1 MNDGIDVFK
10 PGSVYHN
17 CCVPFIRGKEEVGM
31 DEYCTYEKYV
41 FKKKLETLRN
51 KNGRST
57 ELISLYIPSDKQIS
71 DVTNHLREEHEQAS
85 NIKSKLT
92 SNNVQGTLDSLLAK
106 LRYLNKIPENGIIY
120 FTGTVDTGTSKTS
133 MLNEVLIPPEPV
145 VDYIYHRDS
154 IFYLEPLEEMLRE
167 CSTYGIILLDL
178 REATIGM
185 LVGKQTEVIKHLHS
199 TVPGKQRKG
208 GQSAHRFEQLRRIA
222 IHDFYK
228 RIGDAANE
236 AFLEVEPSELKGILI
251 GGNSP
256 TKEEFNEGEFLHY
269 ELQKKVLGLFD
280 TEYTDES
287 GFSELINAAKNTLQ
301 GIDLIKQ
308 KKDIEMFFK
317 ELATESGKVSYG
329 ESNVRANLELKAVDV
344 LLLSEDLRSER
355 VTLKCSVCGYE
366 NKRARKWKYNEAVP
380 AAGNCPECGSAL
392 EVTDVIDIVD
402 EFSELADK
410 GNARI
415 AFISTYFDEGSQL
428 MIAFGGIAAILRYST
443 GV

>member
-1 MNDGIDVFK
+1 MA
-10 PGSVYHN
+10 
-17 CCVPFIRGKEEVGM
+17 
-31 DEYCTYEKYV
+31 EYCTYEKYV

-51 KNGRST
+51 KNGKST

-85 NIKSKLT
+85 KIKSKLT
-92 SNNVQGTLDSLLAK
+92 SNNVQGALDSLLAK
-106 LRYLNKIPENGIIY
+106 LRSLNKIPENGIVY
-120 FTGTVDTGTSKTS
+120 FTGVIDTGANRTGMVT
-133 MLNEVLIPPEPV
+133 EVLIPPEPV
-145 VDYIYHRDS
+145 VDYIYHCDS
-154 IFYLEPLEEMLRE
+154 VFYLEPLEEMLRE
-167 CSTYGIILLDL
+167 CSTYGFILLDL

-185 LVGKQTEVIKHLHS
+185 LVGRHTEAIKHLHS

-228 RIGDAANE
+228 RIGDAASD
-236 AFLEVEPSELKGILI
+236 AFLELDPSDLKGILI
-251 GGNSP
+251 GGHSP
-256 TKEEFNEGEFLHY
+256 TKDEFNEGGFLHY
-269 ELQKKVLGLFD
+269 ELQNKVLGLFD

-287 GFSELINAAKNTLQ
+287 GFSELINAAEDTLQ

-317 ELATESGKVSYG
+317 ELTTESGKVSYG
-329 ESNVRANLELKAVDV
+329 EDNVRANLELKAVDV

-355 VTLKCSVCGYE
+355 VTLKCSACGYE
-366 NKRARKWKYNEAVP
+366 NKRARKWKSNEAVP
-380 AAGNCPECGSAL
+380 VAGNCPECGSAL
-392 EVTDVIDIVD
+392 EVTDVIDVVG

-415 AFISTYFDEGSQL
+415 AFISTDFDEGSQL
-428 MIAFGGIAAILRYST
+428 MIAFGGVAAILRYNT

>member
-1 MNDGIDVFK
+1 MG
-10 PGSVYHN
+10 
-17 CCVPFIRGKEEVGM
+17 
-31 DEYCTYEKYV
+31 EYCTYEKYV
-41 FKKKLETLRN
+41 FKKKLETLRS
-51 KNGRST
+51 KSGRSR

-85 NIKSKLT
+85 NIESKLT
-92 SNNVQGTLDSLLAK
+92 SNNVQGALDSLLAK
-106 LRYLNKIPENGIIY
+106 LRYLKKIPENGIVY
-120 FTGTVDTGTSKTS
+120 FAGDVDTGANRTS
-133 MLNEVLIPPEPV
+133 MVNEALIPPEPV
-145 VDYIYHRDS
+145 VHYIYHCDS
-154 IFYLEPLEEMLRE
+154 VFYLEPLEEMLRE
-167 CSTYGIILLDL
+167 CSTYGLILLDL

-208 GQSAHRFEQLRRIA
+208 GQSAHRFEQLRHIA

-228 RIGDAANE
+228 RIGDAASE
-236 AFLEVEPSELKGILI
+236 AFLELEPAELKGILI
-251 GGNSP
+251 GGHSP

-280 TEYTDES
+280 TGYTDES
-287 GFSELINAAKNTLQ
+287 GFSELINAAEDTLQ

-308 KKDIEMFFK
+308 KKDMEAFFK
-317 ELATESGKVSYG
+317 EIATESDKVSYG
-329 ESNVRANLELKAVDV
+329 EDNVRANLEIKAVDV

-355 VTLKCSVCGYE
+355 VTIKCSVCGYE
-366 NKRARKWKYNEAVP
+366 NKRTRKWKPNEAVP
-380 AAGNCPECGSAL
+380 VAGNCPECGSAL
-392 EVTDVIDIVD
+392 EVTDVIDIAG

-410 GNARI
+410 GDARI
-415 AFISTYFDEGSQL
+415 AFISTDFDEGSQL

>member
-1 MNDGIDVFK
+1 MA
-10 PGSVYHN
+10 
-17 CCVPFIRGKEEVGM
+17 
-31 DEYCTYEKYV
+31 EYCTYEKYV

-51 KNGRST
+51 KSGRGT

-85 NIKSKLT
+85 NIKPKLS
-92 SNNVQGTLDSLLAK
+92 SNNLQGALDSLLAK
-106 LRYLNKIPENGIIY
+106 LRSLNKIPENGIVY
-120 FTGTVDTGTSKTS
+120 FTGTVDTGANRTG
-133 MLNEVLIPPEPV
+133 MVNEVLIPPEPV
-145 VDYIYHRDS
+145 VNYIYHCDS
-154 IFYLEPLEEMLRE
+154 VFYLEPLEEMLRE
-167 CSTYGIILLDL
+167 CSTYGLILLDL

-185 LVGKQTEVIKHLHS
+185 LVGKQIEVIRHLHS

-228 RIGDAANE
+228 RIGDAASE
-236 AFLEVEPSELKGILI
+236 AFLEVEPAELKGILI
-251 GGNSP
+251 GGHSP
-256 TKEEFNEGEFLHY
+256 AKEEFSEGEFLHY

-280 TEYTDES
+280 TGYTDES
-287 GFSELINAAKNTLQ
+287 GFSELINAAEDTLQ

-308 KKDIEMFFK
+308 KKDMETFFK
-317 ELATESGKVSYG
+317 EIATESGKVSYG
-329 ESNVRANLELKAVDV
+329 EDNVRVNLEIKAVDV
-344 LLLSEDLRSER
+344 LLLSEDLRAER

-366 NKRARKWKYNEAVP
+366 NKRTRKWKTSEAVP
-380 AAGNCPECGSAL
+380 AAGNCSECGSAL
-392 EVTDVIDIVD
+392 EVTDVIDIVG

-410 GNARI
+410 GDARI
-415 AFISTYFDEGSQL
+415 AFVSTDFDEGSQL

>member
-1 MNDGIDVFK
+1 MA
-10 PGSVYHN
+10 
-17 CCVPFIRGKEEVGM
+17 
-31 DEYCTYEKYV
+31 EYCTYEKYV

-51 KNGRST
+51 KSGRSM

-85 NIKSKLT
+85 NIESKLT
-92 SNNVQGTLDSLLAK
+92 RNNVQGALDSLLAK
-106 LRYLNKIPENGIIY
+106 LRYLNRIPENGIVY
-120 FTGTVDTGTSKTS
+120 FAGIVDTGANRTS
-133 MLNEVLIPPEPV
+133 MENEVLIPPEPV
-145 VDYIYHRDS
+145 VHYIYHSDS

-167 CSTYGIILLDL
+167 CSTYGLILLDQ

-228 RIGDAANE
+228 RIGDAASE
-236 AFLEVEPSELKGILI
+236 AFLEVEPAELKGILI
-251 GGNSP
+251 GGHSP
-256 TKEEFNEGEFLHY
+256 AKEEFNEGGFLHY

-280 TEYTDES
+280 TGYTDES
-287 GFSELINAAKNTLQ
+287 GFSELINAAEHTLQ

-308 KKDIEMFFK
+308 KKDMEMFFK
-317 ELATESGKVSYG
+317 EMGTESGKVSYG
-329 ESNVRANLELKAVDV
+329 EDNVRENLEIKAVDV

-366 NKRARKWKYNEAVP
+366 NKWTRKWKPNETVP
-380 AAGNCPECGSAL
+380 VAGNCPECGYAL
-392 EVTDVIDIVD
+392 EFTDVIDIVG

-410 GNARI
+410 GSARI
-415 AFISTYFDEGSQL
+415 AFISTDFDEGSQL
-428 MIAFGGIAAILRYST
+428 MIAFGGIAAILRYNT